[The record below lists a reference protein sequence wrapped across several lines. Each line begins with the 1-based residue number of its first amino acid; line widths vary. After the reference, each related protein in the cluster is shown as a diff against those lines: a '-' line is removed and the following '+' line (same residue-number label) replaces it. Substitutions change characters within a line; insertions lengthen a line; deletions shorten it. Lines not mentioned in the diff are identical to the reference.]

1 MPRFAA
7 ILAICAA
14 AFPAAAEIRSASCAS
29 KALAREVAA
38 VVQLPPSYA
47 KSPNRRFPYVIAL
60 HGLFDAVYEHAV
72 VATDEFAERLVQLGG
87 TADGTVG
94 RVARTTSLPAYPAN
108 AVSGSEHVAA
118 LATSMA
124 AFGKAVRWAI
134 DEAAKQGD
142 ADTADLFTEVSRGA
156 DKDLWMVEAHLQGDS

>member
-1 MPRFAA
+1 MHPTRNDLPEAA
-7 ILAICAA
+7 RTKIVALLQSRLCDAIDLS
-14 AFPAAAEIRSASCAS
+14 R
-29 KALAREVAA
+29 
-38 VVQLPPSYA
+38 QA
-47 KSPNRRFPYVIAL
+47 KQAHWNVKGPHFIAL